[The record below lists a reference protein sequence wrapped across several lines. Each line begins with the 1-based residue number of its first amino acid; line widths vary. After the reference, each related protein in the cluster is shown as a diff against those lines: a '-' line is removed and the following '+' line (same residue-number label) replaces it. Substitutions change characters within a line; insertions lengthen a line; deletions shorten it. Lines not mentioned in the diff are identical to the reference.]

1 MNMKKSLFLP
11 ALLFIL
17 IAGTL
22 TSKAQKIYDFV
33 SVDKIPQYPG
43 GMVKFYEYLSKNIRY
58 PEVAKKNKT
67 QGKVW
72 LSFIVEKDGTL
83 RDVEVTRGLTKE
95 TNAEAVRV
103 LSASPKWNAGIVKSK
118 PVRVKYNININ
129 FSQS

>member
-1 MNMKKSLFLP
+1 MKKLLILP

-17 IAGTL
+17 MAGSL

-33 SVDKIPQYPG
+33 SVDKVPEYPG
-43 GMVKFYEYLSKNIRY
+43 GMKKFYEYLGKNIKY
-58 PEVAKKNKT
+58 PEIAKKNKT

-72 LSFIVEKDGTL
+72 LSFIVEKDGQLT
-83 RDVEVTRGLTKE
+83 DAEVTRGLTKE
-95 TNAEAVRV
+95 TDKEAVRV
-103 LSASPKWNAGIVKSK
+103 LSESPKWNAGIVKSK